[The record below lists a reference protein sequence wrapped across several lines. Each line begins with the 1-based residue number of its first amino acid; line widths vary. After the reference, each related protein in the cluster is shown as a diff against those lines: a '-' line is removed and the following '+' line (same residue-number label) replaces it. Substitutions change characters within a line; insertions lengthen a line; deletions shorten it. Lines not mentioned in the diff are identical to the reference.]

1 MLTTTTTPAKFSP
14 DAKND
19 DDSTSMFSMV
29 VVHVLRA
36 FLMLYHAWLLRHIVD
51 YMMGKSSTAAVA
63 LALLNIALSHGDTI
77 IIDSSQ
83 SASQSGKGESRV

>member
-1 MLTTTTTPAKFSP
+1 
-14 DAKND
+14 
-19 DDSTSMFSMV
+19 MFSMV

-36 FLMLYHAWLLRHIVD
+36 FLMLLYHAWLLRHIVD

-83 SASQSGKGESRV
+83 